1 MLLLILG
8 STKGDALREAQL
20 PLPSSLPFPSLH
32 LLSLSLFAAAFLFFT
47 QFNSFGG
54 KEINC
59 QRLRLQSAISLGK
72 QSRG

>member
-20 PLPSSLPFPSLH
+20 PLPPSLPFPSLF
-32 LLSLSLFAAAFLFFT
+32 FAAAFLFFT

>member
-32 LLSLSLFAAAFLFFT
+32 LLSPFFAAAFLFFT